1 MTDPAGADLAA
12 RIEAHYRGVARG
24 AMADV
29 PLCNPRL
36 SVRLVRL
43 MDWEGMR
50 LGVLVTPWAINLML
64 LPGEGGWGPA
74 APLSKQLWR
83 FPSGDYAFIHAE
95 DAGFGAYQMC
105 SLFSPALEF
114 DSMET
119 ACETAAAA
127 LLALLRA
134 PLTVPD
140 ALPAAEPASRRRW
153 LFGRADASPRADGNL
168 P

>member
-1 MTDPAGADLAA
+1 MTEPAGADQVA

-29 PLCNPRL
+29 PLCNPQL
-36 SVRLVRL
+36 TVRLVRL
-43 MDWEGMR
+43 VDWEGMR
-50 LGVLVTPWAINLML
+50 VGVLVTPWAINLML
-64 LPGEGGWGPA
+64 LPGEAGWTPA
-74 APLSKQLWR
+74 EPLSTQRWR

-95 DAGFGAYQMC
+95 DVGFGPYQMC

-114 DSMET
+114 DSMEV

-134 PLTVPD
+134 PLALSD

-153 LFGRADASPRADGNL
+153 LFGRAEGRPS
-168 P
+168 

>member
-1 MTDPAGADLAA
+1 MTEPAGADLVA

-24 AMADV
+24 AMADM
-29 PLCNPRL
+29 PLCNPQL
-36 SVRLVRL
+36 TVRLVRL
-43 MDWEGMR
+43 VDWEGMR
-50 LGVLVTPWAINLML
+50 VGVLVTPWAINLML
-64 LPGEGGWGPA
+64 LPGEAGWTPA
-74 APLSKQLWR
+74 APLSKQRWR

-105 SLFSPALEF
+105 SLFSPVLEF
-114 DSMET
+114 DSMEV

-134 PLTVPD
+134 PL

-153 LFGRADASPRADGNL
+153 LFGRAEGSPS
-168 P
+168 

>member
-1 MTDPAGADLAA
+1 MTEPAGADLVA
-12 RIEAHYRGVARG
+12 RIEAHYRSVARG
-24 AMADV
+24 PMADV

-36 SVRLVRL
+36 TVRLVRL
-43 MDWEGMR
+43 VDWEGMR

-64 LPGEGGWGPA
+64 LPGIAGWAPA
-74 APLSKQLWR
+74 APLSKQRWC

-114 DSMET
+114 DSMAA

-134 PLTVPD
+134 PLAVPD

-153 LFGRADASPRADGNL
+153 LLGRPDGSPS
-168 P
+168 